1 VHALKIKE
9 RDDGSVSVLSVGN
22 LMHEILRTFVLRI
35 KEVNDKESSDALFES
50 IKNKVLERNEY
61 KKFLSDAANFSTVQ
75 RVMKE
80 CKGYCYKT
88 FKMLEESAFSKSSTE
103 VSFGD
108 GGDYPAIS
116 LLDGKVKLKGK
127 IDRVDENEEYFR
139 VVDYKTGATD
149 ASSKALFSGVKL
161 QLYLYAAAVQGASA
175 GSKKTPAGL
184 YYLPISDKYEKQ
196 ADKGAPLAVGKTL
209 SNANALSVQY
219 KPYLANGTNDF
230 PLVGMDLKTNKIKN
244 SADEKTIQAHVD
256 YALKISELAAKRMS
270 EGYVKA
276 SPYDNACE
284 RCEFLALCEQKDV
297 NPRTL
302 NKITDKTVTD
312 AVDKKEDADGAN

>member
-1 VHALKIKE
+1 
-9 RDDGSVSVLSVGN
+9 
-22 LMHEILRTFVLRI
+22 
-35 KEVNDKESSDALFES
+35 
-50 IKNKVLERNEY
+50 
-61 KKFLSDAANFSTVQ
+61 
-75 RVMKE
+75 
-80 CKGYCYKT
+80 
-88 FKMLEESAFSKSSTE
+88 MLEESAFSKSSTE

-161 QLYLYAAAVQGASA
+161 QFYLYAAAVQGASA

-219 KPYLANGTNDF
+219 KPFLTNGNNDF
-230 PLVGMDLKTNKIKN
+230 PLVGIDGRTKIIKN
-244 SADEKTIQAHVD
+244 CVDRETLQAHID
-256 YALKISELAAKRMS
+256 YALKVSELAVKRIS
-270 EGYVKA
+270 EGYVVA
-276 SPYDNACE
+276 SPYDDACKY
-284 RCEFLALCEQKDV
+284 CEFLALCEQKDAKV
-297 NPRTL
+297 RKFD
-302 NKITDKTVTD
+302 KITDKTIKQAVEKRGDTD
-312 AVDKKEDADGAN
+312 GVN